1 MLTPDV
7 KATLDQ
13 LKILSDPSRLQI
25 LAFLFDRDMS
35 VTQIAQAMEITPATV
50 HHHIGKLLEAHLIR
64 QTRVEVKGN
73 LIEKYY
79 RMEGRDVDS
88 SELWQQVSNEDRITY
103 RLSVMGM
110 VKGLVNQAIKQL
122 LTLEGFSYGIGLTEL
137 YPYPWREDI
146 LAEVETVLREA
157 REKLANLETKYKEE
171 PGPRMT
177 LLISLLPTG

>member
-1 MLTPDV
+1 MSPDV

-25 LAFLFDRDMS
+25 LALLFDRDMS
-35 VTQIAQAMEITPATV
+35 VSRISQAMDITPATV
-50 HHHIGKLLEAHLIR
+50 YHHINKLLEARLIKQSR
-64 QTRVEVKGN
+64 TEVKGN

-88 SELWQQVSNEDRITY
+88 SALWDEVSHEDRIAY

-110 VKGLVNQAIKQL
+110 IKGLVNQAIKNIQA
-122 LTLEGFSYGIGLTEL
+122 LESFPYHIGLTEL
-137 YPYPWREDI
+137 YPYPWKEEVI
-146 LAEVETVLREA
+146 EEVEAILREM
-157 REKLANLETKYKEE
+157 REKLAELEAKHREE
-171 PGPRMT
+171 PGARMT